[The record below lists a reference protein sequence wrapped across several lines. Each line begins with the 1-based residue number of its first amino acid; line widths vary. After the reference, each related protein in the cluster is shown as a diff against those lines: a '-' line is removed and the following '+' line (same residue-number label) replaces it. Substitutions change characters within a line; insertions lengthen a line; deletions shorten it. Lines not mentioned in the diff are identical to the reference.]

1 MNLKTQKE
9 SRRLNLNNMAKEIS
23 EESKFQIS
31 VKTLISIVVAVA
43 TVISAYFGLMAS
55 INSKFSELE
64 SQVEKALE
72 LPKPGTGTYTID
84 MGDPAAS
91 NTWPPTRMEFNM
103 KDQMARN
110 QIETL
115 IKEID
120 ELKEEI
126 KLLRK

>member
-1 MNLKTQKE
+1 MP
-9 SRRLNLNNMAKEIS
+9 KEIS

-31 VKTLISIVVAVA
+31 IKTLITIVVAVA

-55 INSKFSELE
+55 INSKFADLE
-64 SQVEKALE
+64 IKVEKALE
-72 LPKPGTGTYTID
+72 LPKPGTGTYVID

-110 QIETL
+110 KIDAL
-115 IKEID
+115 VKEVD
-120 ELKEEI
+120 EMKEDVKE
-126 KLLRK
+126 LRK

>member
-1 MNLKTQKE
+1 MP
-9 SRRLNLNNMAKEIS
+9 KEIS

-31 VKTLISIVVAVA
+31 IKTLISIVVAVA
-43 TVISAYFGLMAS
+43 MVISAYFGLMAS
-55 INSKFSELE
+55 INSKFTDLE
-64 SQVEKALE
+64 IQVQEALE
-72 LPKPGTGTYTID
+72 KPLPGTGTYTID

-110 QIETL
+110 QIDML

-120 ELKEEI
+120 EMKADI
-126 KLLRK
+126 KDLRK

>member
-1 MNLKTQKE
+1 MTKE
-9 SRRLNLNNMAKEIS
+9 LS

-31 VKTLISIVVAVA
+31 VKTLISIVVAVV
-43 TVISAYFGLMAS
+43 TVVSAYFGLMAS
-55 INSKFSELE
+55 INSKFTELE
-64 SQVEKALE
+64 TKVQQALE

-84 MGDPAAS
+84 MGDPAAT

-110 QIETL
+110 QIDQI
-115 IKEID
+115 IKDLDYIKD
-120 ELKEEI
+120 EI

>member
-1 MNLKTQKE
+1 
-9 SRRLNLNNMAKEIS
+9 MAKELS
-23 EESKFQIS
+23 EDSKFQIS
-31 VKTLISIVVAVA
+31 IKTLVGIVVAVA

-64 SQVEKALE
+64 IKVQEALE
-72 LPKPGTGTYTID
+72 KPVPGTGTYTID
-84 MGDPAAS
+84 MGDPAAT

-110 QIETL
+110 QIDAL
-115 IKEID
+115 VKEVD

-126 KLLRK
+126 KELRK

>member
-1 MNLKTQKE
+1 
-9 SRRLNLNNMAKEIS
+9 MAKELS

-31 VKTLISIVVAVA
+31 IKTLISIVAAVA
-43 TVISAYFGLMAS
+43 MVISAYFGLMAS

-64 SQVEKALE
+64 GKVEKALE
-72 LPKPGTGTYTID
+72 LPKPGTGIYTID
-84 MGDPAAS
+84 LSDPAAS
-91 NTWPPTRMEFNM
+91 QSWPPTRMEFNM

-110 QIETL
+110 QIDQL

-120 ELKEEI
+120 EMKEEI

>member
-1 MNLKTQKE
+1 MSKE
-9 SRRLNLNNMAKEIS
+9 LS
-23 EESKFQIS
+23 EDSKFQIS
-31 VKTLISIVVAVA
+31 VKTLVSIVVAVV
-43 TVISAYFGLMAS
+43 TVVSAYFGLMAS
-55 INSKFSELE
+55 INSKFAELE
-64 SQVEKALE
+64 GQVQKALE

-84 MGDPAAS
+84 MGDPAAT

-126 KLLRK
+126 KLLRQ

>member
-1 MNLKTQKE
+1 
-9 SRRLNLNNMAKEIS
+9 MAKEIS

-31 VKTLISIVVAVA
+31 IKTLISIVAAVA
-43 TVISAYFGLMAS
+43 MIISAYFGLMAS
-55 INSKFSELE
+55 INSKFIDLE
-64 SQVEKALE
+64 GKVQEALE
-72 LPKPGTGTYTID
+72 KPKPGTGTYTID

-110 QIETL
+110 KIDAV
-115 IKEID
+115 IKEMD

-126 KLLRK
+126 KLLRQ

>member
-1 MNLKTQKE
+1 
-9 SRRLNLNNMAKEIS
+9 MAKEIS

-55 INSKFSELE
+55 INSKFAELE
-64 SQVEKALE
+64 GKVERALE

-91 NTWPPTRMEFNM
+91 NTWPPTSMEFNM

-110 QIETL
+110 QIDAI
-115 IKEID
+115 IKELD
-120 ELKEEI
+120 EIKEEI

>member
-1 MNLKTQKE
+1 
-9 SRRLNLNNMAKEIS
+9 MAKELS

-31 VKTLISIVVAVA
+31 VKTLITIVIGVA
-43 TVISAYFGLMAS
+43 TIISAYFGLMAS
-55 INSKFSELE
+55 INSKFAELE
-64 SQVEKALE
+64 GKVEKALE

-110 QIETL
+110 QIDGL
-115 IKEID
+115 VKEMD
-120 ELKEEI
+120 EMKEEI
-126 KLLRK
+126 KLLRQ

>member
-1 MNLKTQKE
+1 
-9 SRRLNLNNMAKEIS
+9 MAKELS

-31 VKTLISIVVAVA
+31 VKTLVTIVVAVA

-55 INSKFSELE
+55 SNSKFAELE
-64 SQVEKALE
+64 GKVEKALE
-72 LPKPGTGTYTID
+72 LPKPGTGIYTID

-91 NTWPPTRMEFNM
+91 NSWPPTRMEFNM

-110 QIETL
+110 QIDAL
-115 IKEID
+115 VKEID
-120 ELKEEI
+120 EMKEEI